1 MIVSATNPNLYAT
14 GTPSTTTVVPSN
26 QSIFN
31 SMDIGTIVE
40 WTVVG
45 TVVGMLINHIFRLK
59 NIGS

>member
-1 MIVSATNPNLYAT
+1 MIVNATNPNLYAT
-14 GTPSTTTVVPSN
+14 GTPSTTVVPNN

-45 TVVGMLINHIFRLK
+45 TIVGMLINHIFRLK